1 MSWADV
7 ARELDLSPSQLRDLT
22 KTAEFDAAYNQLFAE
37 LGHDPRFRAA
47 QGAVADM
54 LPLATVELKR
64 LLTGTRTPAGVRLR
78 AIERIFS
85 LNGLNEPQQQ
95 GNDRQELA
103 RFLVEH
109 HITLESVGIVVPPEY
124 DRALRDALP

>member
-1 MSWADV
+1 
-7 ARELDLSPSQLRDLT
+7 
-22 KTAEFDAAYNQLFAE
+22 
-37 LGHDPRFRAA
+37 
-47 QGAVADM
+47 
-54 LPLATVELKR
+54 
-64 LLTGTRTPAGVRLR
+64 VRLR

-109 HITLESVGIVVPPEY
+109 HITLDSVGIVVPPEY
-124 DRALRDALP
+124 DKALQDALPEVIEGEVREVNDG